1 MKEFIVDVEADELE
15 DEDKV
20 VEFTLIDRVPD
31 GVETD
36 PETGEEKPKF
46 KETKRV
52 LKANMPTTGQMT
64 FLLATTGRGQSNQSR
79 FAGIVNVMLS
89 CLEPE
94 DADYFEER
102 LVARERYKRI
112 GMKQVESIFEH
123 LTTEWFGNPTDES

>member
-1 MKEFIVDVEADELE
+1 MKEFIAAVEDDELEE

-20 VEFTLIDRVPD
+20 VEFALVDRTPD
-31 GVETD
+31 GVNED
-36 PETGEEKPKF
+36 GSPKF

-52 LKANMPTTGQMT
+52 LKAHMPTTGQMT

-102 LVARERYKRI
+102 LVARERHRRI
-112 GMKQVESIFEH
+112 SMKQVEKIFEH
-123 LTTEWFGNPTDES
+123 LTVEWFGNPTDE